1 MVRVVEQAWQIPCGD
16 CGRGRRYDSSRRLE
30 VTGDIEL
37 IRGDVGKLDGKI
49 DKLNE
54 SVANFMQ
61 QQVGKV
67 ATLEAHSET
76 ANRNIGELW
85 QQFNLVKSKQTELHA
100 GIERVEA
107 RARGMAKMWALI
119 GGAAA
124 LIVALME
131 IFGRG

>member
-1 MVRVVEQAWQIPCGD
+1 M
-16 CGRGRRYDSSRRLE
+16 
-30 VTGDIEL
+30 TGNLEL

-54 SVANFMQ
+54 SVAFFMQ

-67 ATLEAHSET
+67 ATLEANSET

-107 RARGMAKMWALI
+107 RAKGMAKMWALI

-131 IFGRG
+131 IFGRE

>member
-1 MVRVVEQAWQIPCGD
+1 MVCIIGQARQIPRGD
-16 CGRGRRYDSSRRLE
+16 CRRSRRHSHSRRIE

-54 SVANFMQ
+54 SVSNFMQ

-67 ATLEAHSET
+67 ATLEANSET
-76 ANRNIGELW
+76 ANKNIGELW
-85 QQFNLVKSKQTELHA
+85 QQFNLVKAKQTELHA

-131 IFGRG
+131 IFGRA

>member
-1 MVRVVEQAWQIPCGD
+1 MVRVIGQARQIPRGD
-16 CGRGRRYDSSRRLE
+16 CRSRRRYTHSRRAE

-131 IFGRG
+131 IFERE

>member
-1 MVRVVEQAWQIPCGD
+1 MVRVIGQARQIPRGD
-16 CGRGRRYDSSRRLE
+16 CRSSRRYTHSRRAE

-131 IFGRG
+131 IFERE

>member
-1 MVRVVEQAWQIPCGD
+1 MVSIVGTAGQESRGAGCRSSDNRRHRVDQM
-16 CGRGRRYDSSRRLE
+16 
-30 VTGDIEL
+30 TGNLEL

-54 SVANFMQ
+54 SVASFMQ

-67 ATLEAHSET
+67 ATLEANSET

-85 QQFNLVKSKQTELHA
+85 QQFNLVKAKQTELHA

-107 RARGMAKMWALI
+107 RAKGMAKMWALI

-131 IFGRG
+131 IFGRE

>member
-1 MVRVVEQAWQIPCGD
+1 MVCIIGQARQIPRGD
-16 CGRGRRYDSSRRLE
+16 CWRSRRHSHSRRIE

-54 SVANFMQ
+54 SVSSFMQ

-67 ATLEAHSET
+67 ATLEANSET
-76 ANRNIGELW
+76 ANKNIGELW

-131 IFGRG
+131 IFGRQ

>member
-1 MVRVVEQAWQIPCGD
+1 M
-16 CGRGRRYDSSRRLE
+16 
-30 VTGDIEL
+30 TGDLDL

-54 SVANFMQ
+54 SVSGFMQ
-61 QQVGKV
+61 HQAGVV
-67 ATLEAHSET
+67 AKLEANSET

-107 RARGMAKMWALI
+107 RARGMAKMWAFI
-119 GGAAA
+119 AGAGA
-124 LIVALME
+124 LLSLPVAVLCCTC
-131 IFGRG
+131 FR

>member
-1 MVRVVEQAWQIPCGD
+1 MVSIVGTPGQESRGAGCRFGGDRRDRV
-16 CGRGRRYDSSRRLE
+16 DSM
-30 VTGDIEL
+30 TKDIDL
-37 IRGDVGKLDGKI
+37 LRGDVGKLDGKI

-54 SVANFMQ
+54 SVSTFMQ

-67 ATLEAHSET
+67 ATLEANSET

-85 QQFNLVKSKQTELHA
+85 QQFNLVKAKQTELHA

>member
-1 MVRVVEQAWQIPCGD
+1 MVSIIEQARQIPRGD
-16 CGRGRRYDSSRRLE
+16 RRGSRRDIDSRRLE
-30 VTGDIEL
+30 VTGNLEL

-54 SVANFMQ
+54 SVSSFMQ

-67 ATLEAHSET
+67 ATLEANSAT

-124 LIVALME
+124 LVVALME
-131 IFGRG
+131 IFGRE